1 MQADQDFDLE
11 QELPPLAGD
20 LIRDL
25 ELGTL
30 LSGMAAGDKF
40 LLDIA
45 QKAVLA
51 SLTDTEAIEYRQHVL
66 ADCLAQPS
74 VVREIYDIAVEAVV
88 REKREYFGLFRDSPD
103 TILHRS
109 VRVLEMFVSMLRKL
123 RAVADEHAG
132 DFRSEGFTR
141 FFTMLSKE
149 LGDEYFSE
157 VEDHLRELK
166 FRHGILIS
174 AGVGTG
180 NKGINY
186 VLRRLREQRW
196 IERISPGGRAA
207 GYSFQIS
214 DRDDNGFRALSDLQ
228 ARGINLAAN
237 ALAQSTDHILSFFS
251 MLCYEL
257 AFYVGCLNL
266 HGLLAGKGEPVCFP
280 VVLAGGQQALSAR
293 GLYDA
298 CLTLHVSERVVGN
311 DVSADGKSLVMI
323 TGANQGGKSTFLRSV
338 GVAQLMMQC
347 GMFAPAQSFQAD
359 VCNGVFTH
367 YKREEAASM
376 ESGKLDEE
384 LARMSEIVDRIRPGC
399 ILLCNESFASTNER
413 EGSEIARQI
422 VRALLARGVKVLFVT
437 HLFDLAQRLRNEE
450 TGTALFL
457 RAERQADRRRTF
469 RVIEGEPLP
478 TSYVE
483 DVYRHIFGADLDR
496 NCSLS

>member
-196 IERISPGGRAA
+196 IERISPAA
-207 GYSFQIS
+207 
-214 DRDDNGFRALSDLQ
+214 DEP
-228 ARGINLAAN
+228 LATA
-237 ALAQSTDHILSFFS
+237 SR
-251 MLCYEL
+251 
-257 AFYVGCLNL
+257 
-266 HGLLAGKGEPVCFP
+266 FP
-280 VVLAGGQQALSAR
+280 
-293 GLYDA
+293 
-298 CLTLHVSERVVGN
+298 
-311 DVSADGKSLVMI
+311 
-323 TGANQGGKSTFLRSV
+323 
-338 GVAQLMMQC
+338 
-347 GMFAPAQSFQAD
+347 
-359 VCNGVFTH
+359 
-367 YKREEAASM
+367 
-376 ESGKLDEE
+376 
-384 LARMSEIVDRIRPGC
+384 
-399 ILLCNESFASTNER
+399 
-413 EGSEIARQI
+413 
-422 VRALLARGVKVLFVT
+422 
-437 HLFDLAQRLRNEE
+437 
-450 TGTALFL
+450 TGTITDSGHC
-457 RAERQADRRRTF
+457 RTCRRGESILPRT
-469 RVIEGEPLP
+469 RSPSRP
-478 TSYVE
+478 TIS
-483 DVYRHIFGADLDR
+483 
-496 NCSLS
+496 

>member
-207 GYSFQIS
+207 GYSFQNAVS
-214 DRDDNGFRALSDLQ
+214 RTSSGYCRADPAAPTETVRTRFLRNGMGAFAETFCPMCRYEK
-228 ARGINLAAN
+228 RGSNE
-237 ALAQSTDHILSFFS
+237 D
-251 MLCYEL
+251 
-257 AFYVGCLNL
+257 
-266 HGLLAGKGEPVCFP
+266 
-280 VVLAGGQQALSAR
+280 
-293 GLYDA
+293 
-298 CLTLHVSERVVGN
+298 
-311 DVSADGKSLVMI
+311 
-323 TGANQGGKSTFLRSV
+323 TGAPLGLGRAPPERSAGTWDRPWRACACWRTDDRASGG
-338 GVAQLMMQC
+338 
-347 GMFAPAQSFQAD
+347 
-359 VCNGVFTH
+359 
-367 YKREEAASM
+367 E
-376 ESGKLDEE
+376 
-384 LARMSEIVDRIRPGC
+384 
-399 ILLCNESFASTNER
+399 
-413 EGSEIARQI
+413 
-422 VRALLARGVKVLFVT
+422 
-437 HLFDLAQRLRNEE
+437 
-450 TGTALFL
+450 
-457 RAERQADRRRTF
+457 
-469 RVIEGEPLP
+469 
-478 TSYVE
+478 
-483 DVYRHIFGADLDR
+483 
-496 NCSLS
+496 